1 MNLQPK
7 HKRIRG
13 RRLQEYRAQW
23 FSLHPLCAECD
34 KNGKVRLA
42 TQLDHIVALDNGGT
56 DFDQP
61 GNRQGL
67 CDDCHEVKTARD
79 LGHRSRR
86 AIGLDGFPID
96 GGGSVGPGG
105 EELETGRRVEFSRPQ
120 NSDRGSKGAPA

>member
-1 MNLQPK
+1 MNRASK
-7 HKRIRG
+7 TKRIRG

-23 FSLHPLCAECD
+23 FCKHPLCAECER
-34 KNGKVRLA
+34 NGKVRLA

-79 LGHRSRR
+79 MGYRSRR
-86 AIGLDGFPID
+86 AIGLDGFPVD
-96 GGGSVGPGG
+96 RGGCDDSAG
-105 EELETGRRVEFSRPQ
+105 EGLETGRRAVFSHPQ
-120 NSDRGSKGAPA
+120 ISDRGSDGVAT